1 MKIDDKELEKI
12 FFDIK
17 QNKIHGIEEL
27 YSKYKKMIYCIAFSI
42 LKNKEDSEDIMQ
54 MIFAKIYEMENSK
67 LPTNNYA
74 SWIYSITKN
83 ETINF
88 IKKKKNDVPLDKIYE
103 ISDDNNELNKVID
116 NIEFNRLISKLNDK
130 EKEIITLKILSDFS
144 FEEIAKLLKEPVGT
158 VKWRY
163 YKSIYCLR
171 AILGN
176 LAMFIISF
184 AIGIKALFS
193 NKQSES
199 INEQEDTEQ
208 NLTVQEDTTNST
220 ISNENVFQ
228 DKSDSYNSENTQ
240 EEGAKQEIDTSNT
253 NTNITQDTNTDVQE
267 NTIYEKPL
275 SSNYNQYIGYS
286 FLGISIIFLIIFIY
300 FFIKYQLKYLRKM
313 SK

>member
-1 MKIDDKELEKI
+1 MEVI
-12 FFDIK
+12 
-17 QNKIHGIEEL
+17 G
-27 YSKYKKMIYCIAFSI
+27 KM
-42 LKNKEDSEDIMQ
+42 
-54 MIFAKIYEMENSK
+54 
-67 LPTNNYA
+67 
-74 SWIYSITKN
+74 
-83 ETINF
+83 
-88 IKKKKNDVPLDKIYE
+88 
-103 ISDDNNELNKVID
+103 
-116 NIEFNRLISKLNDK
+116 
-130 EKEIITLKILSDFS
+130 
-144 FEEIAKLLKEPVGT
+144 LKEPVGT

-300 FFIKYQLKYLRKM
+300 FFIKYQLKHLRKL